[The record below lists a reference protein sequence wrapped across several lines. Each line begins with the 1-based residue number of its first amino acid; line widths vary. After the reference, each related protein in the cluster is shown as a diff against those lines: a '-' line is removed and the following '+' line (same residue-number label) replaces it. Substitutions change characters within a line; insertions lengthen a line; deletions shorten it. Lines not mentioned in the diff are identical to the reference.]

1 MHAPTPF
8 TFMHW
13 AKTWVGRLP
22 YCLGASG
29 VPAPSPEEF
38 PPVVSAYAGA
48 NYYGTS
54 GLREAIATAYGAGID
69 SVLVSA
75 GTSLA
80 NYTAL
85 TVLAGAG
92 DRILVEAPT
101 YPILEEIPR
110 YHGARVER
118 LPRRPE
124 EGWRPSLAEIR
135 RRSGQGDRVAAIV
148 LTRLHNPSGVDLDA
162 AYLAELAD
170 LAEERD
176 FLVLLDEV
184 FLDFLPDAVPGH
196 RFSPRFL
203 TTASL
208 TKVYGFGALRV
219 GWILAEPEILRPMKE
234 FSFYLAVDGAL
245 PSQATAVRVLENR
258 ARFRERACALAE
270 AGRRCVDE
278 WVAAREDVSWTLP
291 AGGISGF
298 VRFHGRSETA
308 RFAARLRE
316 KYEVNIAEGEFFGM
330 PGWARLSFGLPRE
343 KLIEALDRIGRA
355 LDEPDAHAAE
365 S

>member
-1 MHAPTPF
+1 MHAPNPF
-8 TFMHW
+8 LFMHW

-29 VPAPSPEEF
+29 VPAPSTEEF
-38 PPVVSAYAGA
+38 PPAAPVCSGA
-48 NYYGTS
+48 NYYGIS
-54 GLREAIATAYGAGID
+54 ELREAIAAAYGAGSD

-85 TVLAGAG
+85 TVLAGAD

-124 EGWRPSLAEIR
+124 EGWQPSLAEIR
-135 RRSGQGDRVAAIV
+135 RRTGRGDRVAAIV
-148 LTRLHNPSGVDLDA
+148 LTRLHNPSGVDLDE

-170 LAEERD
+170 LAAERD

-184 FLDFLPDAVPGH
+184 FLDFLPGAVPGH
-196 RFSPRFL
+196 RHSPRFL

-245 PSQATAVRVLENR
+245 HSQATAVRVLENR
-258 ARFRERACALAE
+258 EYFRERARALAE
-270 AGRRCVDE
+270 VGRRCVDE
-278 WVAAREDVSWTLP
+278 WIATREDVSWTPP

-298 VRFHGRSETA
+298 VRFHGRTETA

-330 PGWARLSFGLPRE
+330 PGWARLSFGVPRE
-343 KLIEALDRIGRA
+343 KLEEALDRIGRA
-355 LDEPDAHAAE
+355 LDGPDSSAAKA
-365 S
+365 